1 VFWKVQVLKQDIS
14 TYRLRA
20 LAPLISGTVGVEYM
34 RKAFSTRYQLA
45 ALPSITE
52 ASQLLPRTVAWFK
65 EGVQNLEQEKAELE
79 ASLASVQGTMQSTPR
94 KSPVTGLPPPSS
106 MRTGG
111 RIGVN
116 TGLTAVVP
124 MTGLSIPALGT
135 YLLLTYVYFR
145 PLIFPNPLV
154 ILSMESENVGGT

>member
-1 VFWKVQVLKQDIS
+1 MFWKVQVLKQDIS

-45 ALPSITE
+45 ALPSIAE

-79 ASLASVQGTMQSTPR
+79 VSLASVQGTIRVRQES
-94 KSPVTGLPPPSS
+94 
-106 MRTGG
+106 
-111 RIGVN
+111 
-116 TGLTAVVP
+116 
-124 MTGLSIPALGT
+124 
-135 YLLLTYVYFR
+135 LLLRAYHHPR
-145 PLIFPNPLV
+145 PCAQVDALV
-154 ILSMESENVGGT
+154 STQALQLLYL